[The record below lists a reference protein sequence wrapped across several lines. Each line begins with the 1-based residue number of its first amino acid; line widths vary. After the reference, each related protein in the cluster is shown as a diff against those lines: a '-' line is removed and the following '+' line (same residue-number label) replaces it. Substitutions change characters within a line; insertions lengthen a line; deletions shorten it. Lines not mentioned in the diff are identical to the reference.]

1 MGKVPVELR
10 ATESACLHLPPSSAE
25 QLRSEVAGILRTVK
39 PPKPNITK
47 QKREAL
53 KELKK
58 EKDSRETKERQRWS
72 WTEQTMKKSFRG
84 DIYQQKFGTA
94 MGSPVSPVLANLF
107 MEWLEQETIAT
118 APITCRPKIWKRYVD
133 DVMEI
138 VKKGVHQDLTDHLN
152 NIDPTGSIQF
162 THEEE
167 KDNTLPFLD
176 ILLVQNGDGTVKLL
190 VYRKNTHTDR
200 YLNFQAHH
208 PLHQKLGV
216 IRTLMNRCNSV
227 VTEEEDKERETQHI
241 KRALIRCGYPQWTFQ
256 KVEQQKKRP
265 KTDREEQEGR
275 GEN

>member
-1 MGKVPVELR
+1 MAVSRHLELSFPGSDYMRTHGFLEVP
-10 ATESACLHLPPSSAE
+10 
-25 QLRSEVAGILRTVK
+25 
-39 PPKPNITK
+39 
-47 QKREAL
+47 
-53 KELKK
+53 
-58 EKDSRETKERQRWS
+58 
-72 WTEQTMKKSFRG
+72 WTEQTMKKSFQG

-107 MEWLEQETIAT
+107 MEWLEQEAIAT
-118 APITCRPKIWKRYVD
+118 APITCRHKIWKRYAD

-138 VKKGVHQDLTDHLN
+138 VKKGVRQDLTDHLS

-167 KDNTLPFLD
+167 KGNTLPFLD
-176 ILLVQNGDGTVKLL
+176 ILLVRKGDGTVKLL
-190 VYRKNTHTDR
+190 VYRKNTHTDQ
-200 YLNFQAHH
+200 YLNFQSHH

-227 VTEEEDKERETQHI
+227 VNRGGGQGKRNTAHQESPHPFRLPTMDLSESETTKEE
-241 KRALIRCGYPQWTFQ
+241 A
-256 KVEQQKKRP
+256 